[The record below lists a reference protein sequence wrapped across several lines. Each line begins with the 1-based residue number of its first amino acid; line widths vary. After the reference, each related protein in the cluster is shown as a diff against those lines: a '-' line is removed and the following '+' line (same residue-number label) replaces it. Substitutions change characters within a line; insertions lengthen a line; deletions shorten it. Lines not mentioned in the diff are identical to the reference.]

1 MLSGHTVD
9 EMLKDA
15 ALAMAAGA
23 DLVEVRLDN
32 LWVSEMEIDDSEDEE
47 ETKARTRKEIEYEVL
62 PLESVDLDAA
72 LSSFKQGI
80 ELPVILTCRPERQG
94 GHYPGDEESRIEVL
108 RTAIKSGVSW
118 VDLEVDISIKER
130 DSLMEIAK

>member
-32 LWVSEMEIDDSEDEE
+32 LWVREVEIDDSEDEAE
-47 ETKARTRKEIEYEVL
+47 AKRRARKEIEYEVL
-62 PLESVDLDAA
+62 PLE
-72 LSSFKQGI
+72 
-80 ELPVILTCRPERQG
+80 
-94 GHYPGDEESRIEVL
+94 
-108 RTAIKSGVSW
+108 
-118 VDLEVDISIKER
+118 
-130 DSLMEIAK
+130 

>member
-47 ETKARTRKEIEYEVL
+47 EKKARTRKEI
-62 PLESVDLDAA
+62 
-72 LSSFKQGI
+72 
-80 ELPVILTCRPERQG
+80 
-94 GHYPGDEESRIEVL
+94 
-108 RTAIKSGVSW
+108 
-118 VDLEVDISIKER
+118 
-130 DSLMEIAK
+130 